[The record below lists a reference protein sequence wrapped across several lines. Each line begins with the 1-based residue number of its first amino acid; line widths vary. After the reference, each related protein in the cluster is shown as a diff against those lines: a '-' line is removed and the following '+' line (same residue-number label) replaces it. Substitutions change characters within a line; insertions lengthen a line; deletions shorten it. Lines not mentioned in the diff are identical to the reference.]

1 MSSYTKYFILL
12 ALLWRL
18 PVAAQPQGQ
27 LIDRVIGN
35 VAGHI
40 VLYSELASQL
50 LQAER
55 GGALPADASCAILED
70 LLYQRLLKEQ
80 ARIDSAVADPQQV
93 EAELDRRI
101 RYFEQQIGGREE
113 LEKFYGKPIEA
124 IKAEFREAVSEQ
136 LVTQQ
141 MQEKITA
148 DVRVTPKEVE
158 QFFKNIPKDSL
169 PFINAGVEFS
179 RIVKYARPSEA
190 EDRRTKKALEELRT
204 RITTGKIDFA
214 TAAILYSKDEGSAAK
229 GGELPMVPQGVM
241 VSEFDAVALSLKEG
255 EVSQVFH
262 TDFGYHIMSL
272 IERRGEQYKA
282 RHILL
287 KVEVKPED
295 LSAAK
300 RYVDSVAT
308 LVREGR
314 ISFAK
319 AATELNDDEDTKGSN
334 GMVIEPNSNSA
345 RWAVGDLDQQTFFVI
360 DKLKVG
366 DISSSQAFEAPGGE
380 KGFRIFMLDQAHRAA
395 RDGPGAGLSVGER
408 GRRERDETTGSG
420 QVGEG
425 TAQRHLCPGR
435 SRTTPHAPS
444 NTRGSHPLSD

>member
-1 MSSYTKYFILL
+1 MSSYTKYLILL
-12 ALLWRL
+12 ALLLRL
-18 PVAAQPQGQ
+18 PVVAQPQGQ
-27 LIDRVIGN
+27 LVDRVVGN

-40 VLYSELASQL
+40 VLYSELAAQL
-50 LQAER
+50 LQEEKS

-124 IKAEFREAVSEQ
+124 IKAEFRDAVSEQ

-158 QFFKNIPKDSL
+158 RFYRDIPKDSL

-214 TAAILYSKDEGSAAK
+214 TAAILYSKDDGSAAK

-241 VSEFDAVALSLKEG
+241 VGEFDAVAMSLKEG

-262 TDFGYHIMSL
+262 TDFGYHIMNL

-282 RHILL
+282 RHILM

-295 LSAAK
+295 LSSAK
-300 RYVDSVAT
+300 HFVDSVAT
-308 LVREGR
+308 LVRDGR

-366 DISSSQAFEAPGGE
+366 DISAGQAFEAPGGE
-380 KGFRIFMLDQAHRAA
+380 KGFRIFMLTKRTEPHVMDLVQDYPLVSEAAENETKQRAVD
-395 RDGPGAGLSVGER
+395 RWVKER
-408 GRRERDETTGSG
+408 IK
-420 QVGEG
+420 G
-425 TAQRHLCPGR
+425 TYVRVIPDYVACPFK
-435 SRTTPHAPS
+435 
-444 NTRGSHPLSD
+444 HPWIASPVD